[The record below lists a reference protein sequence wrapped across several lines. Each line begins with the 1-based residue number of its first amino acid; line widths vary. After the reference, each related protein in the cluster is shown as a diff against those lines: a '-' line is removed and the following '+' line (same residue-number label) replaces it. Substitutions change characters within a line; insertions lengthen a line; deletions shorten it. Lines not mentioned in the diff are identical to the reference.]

1 MAQSSSTSS
10 GLRLAGKVAIV
21 TGGASGIGKETVHV
35 FAEQGARMVVIAD
48 IQDELGKQVAESI
61 GTHRCTYI
69 HCDVVDEDQVKYLV
83 QSTVDAYGQV
93 DIMFSNAGIAS
104 PSDQTVLEFD
114 IFQADHLFSVNVRGM
129 ALCVK
134 HAARAMVEGQVRGS
148 IVCTASAAGSH
159 GSLKMTD
166 YVMSKH
172 AILGLMRSASIQLAK
187 NGIRVNCVSP
197 NGLATPLTCKLLD
210 AGPETV
216 DLIFSEYKRL
226 EGVILNTK
234 HVANAVLFLASNDSD
249 FVTGLDLHVDGYY
262 VSGKS
267 ELAF

>member
-1 MAQSSSTSS
+1 MAEVSTTKS
-10 GLRLAGKVAIV
+10 GLRLSGKVAIV
-21 TGGASGIGKETVHV
+21 TGGASGIGKETAHL

-61 GTHRCTYI
+61 GTHKCTYI
-69 HCDVVDEDQVKYLV
+69 HCDVADEEQVKNLV
-83 QSTVDAYGQV
+83 QSTVDTYGQV
-93 DIMFSNAGIAS
+93 DIMFSNAGIAN
-104 PSDQTVLEFD
+104 PNQTVLEFD
-114 IFQADHLFSVNVRGM
+114 ISQADHLFSINVRGM

-148 IVCTASAAGSH
+148 IVCTASVAGSE
-159 GSLKMTD
+159 GSLKLTD

-172 AILGLMRSASIQLAK
+172 AIIGLMRSASIQLAK
-187 NGIRVNCVSP
+187 YGIRVNSVSP

-234 HVANAVLFLASNDSD
+234 HVADAVLFLVSNDSD
-249 FVTGLDLHVDGYY
+249 FVTGLDLRVDGSYIA
-262 VSGKS
+262 GKS
-267 ELAF
+267 ELVF